1 MNITNTLLVGFYVA
15 FIIIFIYCYW
25 GNTYYRNSVTR
36 IGMIASGKYYMEM
49 INADPSRVGYDPRPA
64 SVAISGSSAVV
75 KFNIFD
81 NSKPAVPVGGA
92 VRTYRLVDSTD
103 QCIAGYTI
111 SRKSTP
117 ECQGLLSE
125 DMNKKCFTQTATGLG
140 CIWL

>member
-1 MNITNTLLVGFYVA
+1 MNISNTLLVGFYVA

-25 GNTYYRNSVTR
+25 GNTYYRNSATR
-36 IGMIASGKYYMEM
+36 IGMIASGKYYLEM
-49 INADPSRVGYDPRPA
+49 ISADPSRVGYDPRPA
-64 SVAISGSSAVV
+64 SVVISGSSAIV

-81 NSKPAVPVGGA
+81 TSSPAIPVGGA
-92 VRTYRLVDSTD
+92 MRTYRLVDSAD
-103 QCIAGYTI
+103 QCVAGSTI

-125 DMNKKCFTQTATGLG
+125 DMNKKCFAQTTTGLG